1 MIRTIFKAGY
11 KLIILIAFTIVFAL
25 FASKM
30 VRPASYSEIDNTKNK
45 VDGFYALQDN
55 SIDVLVLGT
64 SHAYSAI
71 NPGILYHYTGLN
83 SYDFAGQCQPMEVTY
98 NYLVE
103 ALKTQD
109 PKLVILDLFALSNEA
124 SKCQVD
130 GAYRTNI
137 QDLKASENKYDAY
150 SYIDDHSQLENL
162 FDISLYS
169 YRLNDI
175 DFNDYDNILDHK
187 SDYFFGHTIIYPNSD
202 VIWEREAPVSTESI
216 LPDSRRYESLLKI
229 IDLCKTNNI
238 ELLLIKTPYYMEQ
251 EDANIYRSIW
261 DLCEQ
266 NDIDYIDFNY
276 LTNEMN
282 YIYELDGDAWHAN
295 ETGAFKITKYISD
308 FITNNYDFDNEDKIY
323 DSNYRD
329 LYFEAL
335 QVMFIKNNSYDRLME
350 YINTYD
356 VTAIIYD
363 KYNHY
368 SSDNQ
373 IVVYTKDYYYYDR
386 FIIYNDNETEVAYDN
401 SVYYNH
407 NQIIGPN
414 NNYQFVII
422 DNESGQVV
430 CTINADELERNE

>member
-1 MIRTIFKAGY
+1 
-11 KLIILIAFTIVFAL
+11 
-25 FASKM
+25 
-30 VRPASYSEIDNTKNK
+30 
-45 VDGFYALQDN
+45 
-55 SIDVLVLGT
+55 
-64 SHAYSAI
+64 
-71 NPGILYHYTGLN
+71 
-83 SYDFAGQCQPMEVTY
+83 
-98 NYLVE
+98 
-103 ALKTQD
+103 
-109 PKLVILDLFALSNEA
+109 
-124 SKCQVD
+124 
-130 GAYRTNI
+130 
-137 QDLKASENKYDAY
+137 
-150 SYIDDHSQLENL
+150 
-162 FDISLYS
+162 
-169 YRLNDI
+169 
-175 DFNDYDNILDHK
+175 
-187 SDYFFGHTIIYPNSD
+187 
-202 VIWEREAPVSTESI
+202 
-216 LPDSRRYESLLKI
+216 
-229 IDLCKTNNI
+229 
-238 ELLLIKTPYYMEQ
+238 MEQ

-308 FITNNYDFDNEDKIY
+308 YINNNYDFINDNKVYED
-323 DSNYRD
+323 NYHD
-329 LYFEAL
+329 LYFEGL

-414 NNYQFVII
+414 NNYQIVII

-430 CTINADELERNE
+430 CTINADELEKNE